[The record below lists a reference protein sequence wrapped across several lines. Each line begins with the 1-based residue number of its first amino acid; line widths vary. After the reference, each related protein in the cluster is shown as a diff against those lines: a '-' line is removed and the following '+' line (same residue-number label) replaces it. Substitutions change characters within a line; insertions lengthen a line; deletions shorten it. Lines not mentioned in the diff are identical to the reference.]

1 MQKHRKILIAF
12 FIGLGLITCNVNAIG
27 PTPPSDKFEIIEGKT
42 QGATN
47 LKGYAEISKNPPTAQ
62 NAIPNKNDPID
73 ITGAISIISVSGG
86 LLTIW
91 ATAPGN
97 WVWGIGPRDS
107 VSLGSITDWQI
118 ITNADASLHFR
129 NTVTRTC
136 LAGYSNGVI
145 HAECNKDDKYQK
157 WKINHFEN
165 GAIQLQ
171 NVGYGTCVQTP
182 LSRFS
187 TYYSI
192 SLVECVKPG
201 VSNLDQQWSII
212 PPQEGSL
219 PLIRF
224 KK

>member
-12 FIGLGLITCNVNAIG
+12 FIGLGLIACNVNAIG
-27 PTPPSDKFEIIEGKT
+27 PTPPSDKFEIIEGKQ
-42 QGATN
+42 QGEKN
-47 LKGYAEISKNPPTAQ
+47 LKEYLKISNLKPTAS
-62 NAIPNKNDPID
+62 NAAQDKDPID
-73 ITGAISIISVSGG
+73 ITATASIISVSGG

-91 ATAPGN
+91 ATTPGN
-97 WVWGIGPRDS
+97 WVWGIGARDA
-107 VSLGSITDWQI
+107 VSLKSITDWQI
-118 ITNADASLHFR
+118 ITNGDATWQFK

-145 HAECNKDDKYQK
+145 HVECSKEDKYQK

-171 NVGYGTCVQTP
+171 NVGYGTCIQTP
-182 LSRFS
+182 TSRFS

-192 SLVECVKPG
+192 SLVDCVQPG
-201 VSNLDQQWSII
+201 VLNLDQQWSII

-219 PLIRF
+219 PLIRL